1 MTSTHLSDFSF
12 DFPKELI
19 ATRSPGKGKTQILH
33 CPKNGDG
40 PLEIVPAA
48 RIVDFFRPGDCI
60 VVNNTKV
67 IPARL
72 FGKTQ
77 HGGAVEILLVQTL
90 FPDESGK
97 ARWEAWVRPGKAF
110 QVGRELEI
118 AGVKTTVEQINPDGA
133 RILRF
138 DATPVELEA
147 VMNSVGHVPL
157 PPYINRPDDEEDRK
171 AYQTI
176 FAKYSGA
183 VAAPTASLH
192 FNESMLDELR
202 AKGVQIAEV
211 TLHVGPGTFQNIAE
225 DDYRLHKMHG
235 EHYELTQENAE
246 KINAAKRNGGR
257 IVPIGTTSTRVIE
270 TIAKDDGTLEAQS
283 GVTHAFFYPGYRYKI
298 ADGLLTNFH
307 WPKSSLILLVAAFY
321 GREKTL
327 AAYRYAVE
335 HRLHLFSYGDGM
347 LIL

>member
-1 MTSTHLSDFSF
+1 MISTNLSDYSF
-12 DFPKELI
+12 DFPEELI
-19 ATRSPGKGKTQILH
+19 AMRTPGKGKTRILH
-33 CPKNGDG
+33 CPKDGG

-48 RIVDFFRPGDCI
+48 KIVEFFRPGDCI

-77 HGGAVEILLVQTL
+77 HGGEVEVLLVQAL
-90 FPDESGK
+90 NPSESGM

-110 QVGRELEI
+110 KEGRELEI
-118 AGVKTTVEQINPDGA
+118 AGVKTSVEQILSDGT
-133 RILRF
+133 RVLRF
-138 DATPVELEA
+138 DSSPVELEA
-147 VMNSVGHVPL
+147 VMNRQGHVPL
-157 PPYINRPDDEEDRK
+157 PPYIRRQDDEEDKK

-176 FAKYSGA
+176 FAKYNGA

-192 FNESMLDELR
+192 FSGQMLAELL
-202 AKGVQIAEV
+202 AKGVKIAEV
-211 TLHVGPGTFQNIAE
+211 TLHVGPGTFQNISEE
-225 DDYRLHKMHG
+225 DFRKHKMHG
-235 EHYELTQENAE
+235 EHYVLTGENAE
-246 KINAAKRNGGR
+246 IINAAKRNGGR

-270 TIAKDDGTLEAQS
+270 TVADDNGLLKEQS
-283 GVTHAFFYPGYRYKI
+283 GITHAFFYPGYRYKV

-327 AAYRYAVE
+327 AAYKYAVE
-335 HRLHLFSYGDGM
+335 HKMHLFSYGDGM